1 MIGQDDD
8 RALGIEKADDVVV
21 VGDAAAPMR
30 DVAQTRAA
38 EREQLGSR
46 HERALSRYRNDGAKR
61 DWCPQI

>member
-1 MIGQDDD
+1 MRPDTRAGNAWMIGQDDD

-38 EREQLGSR
+38 LQ
-46 HERALSRYRNDGAKR
+46 
-61 DWCPQI
+61 